1 VPNPYRVG
9 GLIVDPQ
16 GRRSI
21 EWNGERLVVAPFQ
34 ALDPAQIR
42 IAREAL
48 FRRSVERM
56 RSAATQD
63 FAARATKEDPER
75 ITTGEAGT
83 AERDPGM
90 TAFYQLLPGR
100 VTMARFDYGGTTQF
114 AVVWQRDGAC
124 VTDSVAVAALIAGC
138 HGTDAPGLERAARGI
153 PRTRPPDPDRMGTT
167 WGVIDGSDMPP
178 GTVTVACHGQ
188 PTQTAAKPCDERQGD
203 TACRSALPM
212 LCSKADAALPPRSS
226 LARRLA
232 LTAPVRGT
240 ELLSVGAAD
249 KVCQAALGEGWRMT
263 DGEEAGT
270 STRSPAS
277 ATCPRRAGSGSAPG
291 RLGQLLVAGAA
302 PPRPGWV
309 NRGEPSEGP
318 TEGATSDLMRTP
330 PQAPILASVSVPQAD
345 CTTFVGGVAGLA
357 ARGAAPALALKGGW
371 NHTGDASLQDAIGEA
386 CRAHGWDRASG
397 HAFEGNCGD
406 YVLGKVGKVFSGAAA
421 RAAAT
426 GGSQS

>member
-1 VPNPYRVG
+1 MNARSTSGALLVLLAATACTPGPEPYGVIRDAGLSPDGKTLLVLIEHGTKTTARGNIFRGDITTARPASMRIHGFDRSSGNLGPVSSQPPPAEANAAGDRLDRYAAVTGGTVASLKDCRALYTPCAEATVPNPYRVG

-34 ALDPAQIR
+34 ALDAAQIR

-124 VTDSVAVAALIAGC
+124 VTDSVAVTALIAGC

-263 DGEEAGT
+263 DGEEAGNKYQVTGIGNVPAT
-270 STRSPAS
+270 SRFWV
-277 ATCPRRAGSGSAPG
+277 RAGEGSA
-291 RLGQLLVAGAA
+291 
-302 PPRPGWV
+302 
-309 NRGEPSEGP
+309 
-318 TEGATSDLMRTP
+318 
-330 PQAPILASVSVPQAD
+330 
-345 CTTFVGGVAGLA
+345 
-357 ARGAAPALALKGGW
+357 
-371 NHTGDASLQDAIGEA
+371 
-386 CRAHGWDRASG
+386 
-397 HAFEGNCGD
+397 NCW
-406 YVLGKVGKVFSGAAA
+406 
-421 RAAAT
+421 
-426 GGSQS
+426 